1 MSDQQSSRMEQILD
15 LLVEEIDE
23 RLWVRKHRPP
33 VAAPAEPL
41 QPVEELAAPPSPVE
55 AEVEP
60 PEPEPGLE
68 AKPLEPGSGLEAKP
82 LEPGSGLEAKPPEP
96 GPELEARPP
105 EYEPEEEMKPLE
117 PEFEMELPPMV
128 TGPSHASR
136 LMGRLALGLLVAIV
150 LINVP
155 LNRHGTTLA
164 TAMPD
169 SAALVITDGLVVTEE
184 DDEEIYVYQDGKL
197 RWISSLD
204 AFEHFGYTWGD
215 VRVVKDGFIDDFEM
229 GSPLHVLLK
238 CRQRPHIY
246 RLEGGEKRW
255 IRDIV
260 TFTAEGHIWEDVR
273 FVTCQHLRDIPDGE
287 TIPPGSGPPP
297 QP

>member
-1 MSDQQSSRMEQILD
+1 MNDQRSSRMDQILS
-15 LLVEEIDE
+15 LFVEEIEE
-23 RLWVRKHRPP
+23 RMRARRQPAPSDAVGGSTARPSLRAESQAEGSP
-33 VAAPAEPL
+33 KPERAEVSPQGEAEEPL
-41 QPVEELAAPPSPVE
+41 PPAQPVEALA
-55 AEVEP
+55 EP
-60 PEPEPGLE
+60 WTEE
-68 AKPLEPGSGLEAKP
+68 K
-82 LEPGSGLEAKPPEP
+82 
-96 GPELEARPP
+96 GP
-105 EYEPEEEMKPLE
+105 PLE
-117 PEFEMELPPMV
+117 PELPPV
-128 TGPSHASR
+128 PPAPSHATR

-169 SAALVITDGLVVTEE
+169 SASLMVRDGLVVKER
-184 DDEEIYVYQDGKL
+184 DDEEIYVYQDGKF

-204 AFEHFGYTWGD
+204 AFEHLGFTWGD
-215 VRVVKDGFIDDFEM
+215 VHIVRDGYLERFEI

-238 CRQRPHIY
+238 CHQSPHIY

-255 IRDIV
+255 IRDIM
-260 TFTAEGHIWEDVR
+260 TFEAEGHVWEDVR
-273 FVTCQHLRDIPDGE
+273 FVSCSYLRDLPDGE